1 MAEKPNGVV
10 VEEEEQSFS
19 QTENEKKKK
28 NTTENVYDVVQRLI
42 SEPSYTATLIK
53 TSLSPFIPE
62 SSRDYTRRILLW
74 SRQGSSL
81 RPLLLI
87 SVPLLSLST
96 LSLNSFICSVKFNFT
111 SVVKIAS
118 ESLY

>member
-1 MAEKPNGVV
+1 MTEKPNGVV

-19 QTENEKKKK
+19 QTENEKK
-28 NTTENVYDVVQRLI
+28 NTTENIYDVVQRLI

-74 SRQGSSL
+74 SRQGSSF

-87 SVPLLSLST
+87 SVPLLSLS
-96 LSLNSFICSVKFNFT
+96 LSL
-111 SVVKIAS
+111 
-118 ESLY
+118 SLYIVFELLNSISFQLLSLVN

>member
-19 QTENEKKKK
+19 QTENEKK
-28 NTTENVYDVVQRLI
+28 NTTENIYDVVQRLI
-42 SEPSYTATLIK
+42 SEPSYTSTLIK

-87 SVPLLSLST
+87 SVPLLSLS
-96 LSLNSFICSVKFNFT
+96 
-111 SVVKIAS
+111 
-118 ESLY
+118 LYIVFEFVHLFC

>member
-42 SEPSYTATLIK
+42 SEPSYTSTLIK

-87 SVPLLSLST
+87 SVPLLSLS
-96 LSLNSFICSVKFNFT
+96 
-111 SVVKIAS
+111 
-118 ESLY
+118 LYIVFEFVHLFC

>member
-10 VEEEEQSFS
+10 VEEEHCFS
-19 QTENEKKKK
+19 QTENEKKK
-28 NTTENVYDVVQRLI
+28 NTAENIYDVVQRLI

-96 LSLNSFICSVKFNFT
+96 LSLNSFICSVKFNFI